1 MKNFL
6 GIDKTPPV
14 LERSLRAATK
24 LKAGL
29 PTDLEM
35 EDIPL
40 KDLSSL
46 AEDIHVKTREAAQQ
60 TNLDMREFLA
70 IDRALQNIQGE
81 LLNNSLKLTEIY
93 KRIKMDTKKLKEV
106 EDDSTYSDEQRQLY
120 RDRLDDLNIEK
131 QARLEILPPNQ
142 KDLQIQVARIRQTIE
157 RLLDKDMSLVEKI
170 CTLFKEQ
177 GITIFSVLTTFSVT
191 VGTIVLAITDVSGGG
206 SGGTRG
212 TPSKDKGALKK
223 MVRAV
228 SRCT

>member
-29 PTDLEM
+29 LTDLEM

-46 AEDIHVKTREAAQQ
+46 AEDIHVKTRETAQQ

-81 LLNNSLKLTEIY
+81 LLNNSLKLAEID

-106 EDDSTYSDEQRQLY
+106 EDDSTYSNE
-120 RDRLDDLNIEK
+120 
-131 QARLEILPPNQ
+131 
-142 KDLQIQVARIRQTIE
+142 
-157 RLLDKDMSLVEKI
+157 
-170 CTLFKEQ
+170 
-177 GITIFSVLTTFSVT
+177 
-191 VGTIVLAITDVSGGG
+191 
-206 SGGTRG
+206 
-212 TPSKDKGALKK
+212 
-223 MVRAV
+223 
-228 SRCT
+228 